1 MIRPLPP
8 ALDRAEALR
17 YLGGAGKEVPP
28 SVNVLLDR
36 AAAELWRTAAPRA
49 VVRRVSADKLG
60 PLLAGRDIAA
70 HLKGCD
76 EGVLLAVTLGAGVDS
91 ALRRAMA
98 TDMAYGVVLDA
109 AASTLVE
116 QLANDL
122 ENEQRALM
130 EQEGRYMTGR
140 FSPGYGDWPITVQ
153 PAFVQWLDAGR
164 QAGICSTASCV
175 LTPGKSITAL
185 CGAADHPVKGKLAG
199 CATCALRETCTK
211 RKEGKPCA
219 Q

>member
-8 ALDRAEALR
+8 VLDRAEALR
-17 YLGGAGKEVPP
+17 YLGGAGKDVPP
-28 SVNVLLDR
+28 AVDALLDR

-49 VVRRVSADKLG
+49 AVRRLPVDRLT

-76 EGVLLAVTLGAGVDS
+76 EGLLLAVTLGAGVDG

-122 ENEQRALM
+122 ENKQRALL
-130 EQEGRYMTGR
+130 EREGRYLTGR

-199 CATCALRETCTK
+199 CATCALRDTCTK

>member
-1 MIRPLPP
+1 MIRQLPP

-28 SVNVLLDR
+28 SVDVLLDR

-122 ENEQRALM
+122 ENEQRALL
-130 EQEGRYMTGR
+130 EQEVLDVTGGETPLVYTAR
-140 FSPGYGDWPITVQ
+140 FPREQEQFNLRMGD
-153 PAFVQWLDAGR
+153 FN
-164 QAGICSTASCV
+164 C
-175 LTPGKSITAL
+175 
-185 CGAADHPVKGKLAG
+185 
-199 CATCALRETCTK
+199 
-211 RKEGKPCA
+211 
-219 Q
+219 